1 MRVMTTRD
9 TLSIRWAA
17 RVGLVLLLLSGCT
30 DSTKKC
36 TSLQDCPFG
45 TVCHEGRCVD
55 RSRVPEQFGE
65 DLPTVQELLK
75 KEATLQATTEQC
87 AASDGCI
94 NRGKCQGTPSG
105 GCIVAEQ
112 AHCENSEVTCT
123 QEGKCVYVPA
133 KYSCCESAMG
143 SVCERP

>member
-1 MRVMTTRD
+1 MTTRD

-17 RVGLVLLLLSGCT
+17 RFGLVLLLLSGCT
-30 DSTKKC
+30 DSTKKS

-75 KEATLQATTEQC
+75 KEATLPGDYGAMRGE
-87 AASDGCI
+87 DGCI

-112 AHCENSEVTCT
+112 GPLRKFRSNVQT
-123 QEGKCVYVPA
+123 GRKCVYVPA